1 MGHGY
6 GGWAPYEP
14 VAERRRKAARE
25 MERLRKAGHPVSP
38 VAVEG
43 RKIATS
49 FWGKAWCDNLES
61 YSDYANRLPRGR
73 TYVRNGSV
81 IDLQIGPR
89 EVKAKVSGSQIYSV
103 KITIEAL
110 PAAIWKAICA
120 GCAGRVES
128 LVELL
133 RGRLSKAVMD
143 RVCRRGDGL
152 FPEPRGIGFSCSC
165 PDSAALCKHVA
176 AALYGVGARL
186 DAEPELVFRLR
197 AVDASEIIANFDAA
211 LPASRGGEGRR
222 LEAADLSDIFGID
235 MAAQAPPVAA
245 KASKS
250 AKPPQAVKLSSPET
264 GEGKKAARAGP
275 AKKPARGRQPGTAVK
290 ALPRR
295 PASREGRKPS
305 VPAAAPAPVE
315 SAKPPPEKSSRA
327 KPRAKKP
334 FAKHPSRPH

>member
-120 GCAGRVES
+120 
-128 LVELL
+128 
-133 RGRLSKAVMD
+133 
-143 RVCRRGDGL
+143 
-152 FPEPRGIGFSCSC
+152 
-165 PDSAALCKHVA
+165 
-176 AALYGVGARL
+176 
-186 DAEPELVFRLR
+186 
-197 AVDASEIIANFDAA
+197 
-211 LPASRGGEGRR
+211 
-222 LEAADLSDIFGID
+222 
-235 MAAQAPPVAA
+235 
-245 KASKS
+245 
-250 AKPPQAVKLSSPET
+250 
-264 GEGKKAARAGP
+264 AARAASSP
-275 AKKPARGRQPGTAVK
+275 WWNSCAAACRRRSWTAS
-290 ALPRR
+290 A
-295 PASREGRKPS
+295 AGETGCFQSRAGS
-305 VPAAAPAPVE
+305 DFPAAARIPPRCANMSRRRFMVWGRVSTPSRNWCSGCARSTPAR
-315 SAKPPPEKSSRA
+315 SSRISTRPCRHRA
-327 KPRAKKP
+327 AAREGGLRPPIFRISLASTWRHRRRQWPPKPRNRR
-334 FAKHPSRPH
+334 SRRRR